1 MSRSNDT
8 AVTTAVLALAS
19 GALLGAVAAL
29 LFAPAS
35 GKETRR
41 KLAGLQDDAGRK
53 LKEYAREARS
63 KAGNLGKPKSEDLQ
77 YDGGDAWI

>member
-41 KLAGLQDDAGRK
+41 KLVDFQDDAGKK
-53 LKEYAREARS
+53 LKEYAREARLKVGAAKG
-63 KAGNLGKPKSEDLQ
+63 KAEDLQ

>member
-41 KLAGLQDDAGRK
+41 KLADFQDDAGKK
-53 LKEYAREARS
+53 LKEYAKEARCKVS
-63 KAGNLGKPKSEDLQ
+63 GVGKGKSEDLQ